1 MTIMIEV
8 VNFDHKAEEKV
19 LYRNSIY
26 AHDDVS
32 IDFDC
37 LYKSLRIL
45 YPKSSHIRFSLST
58 K

>member
-8 VNFDHKAEEKV
+8 ITFDSKADEKV

-26 AHDDVS
+26 SHDDVM

-45 YPKSSHIRFSLST
+45 YLKSSHIRYTLST